1 MITFNLLKAIMLRSR
16 WAIFFSLIVFAI
28 SPNVFS
34 ATENHRP
41 YTLDRSEVID
51 FHAKANSKDY
61 EVYIKLPESYS
72 NSPGKKYPLI
82 VLTDGYYAFPLLSS
96 INWRMSER
104 NQVYEQSIIVGISYS
119 KGDDISKSRANDFA
133 PPASTDEK
141 FKNKVD
147 EAGRADLYA
156 KFLGQELL
164 PYLVKSYSVD
174 ATRKIYAGHSYGG
187 LLGTYILFTQP
198 NMFDYYLIG
207 SPSLWF
213 NNKVMF
219 NYEASYAKANKDL
232 KAKVYMAAG
241 SQEQNAQFGMV
252 DYMMALDKQL
262 KARHY
267 SQLTLVTETF
277 PGEKHLSVYPTFITR
292 GLLWALPLKNE

>member
-1 MITFNLLKAIMLRSR
+1 MLRFHWLRFFSVITFAL
-16 WAIFFSLIVFAI
+16 SLNA
-28 SPNVFS
+28 FS
-34 ATENHRP
+34 AQENHRP
-41 YTLDRSEVID
+41 YTIDRSEVID

-61 EVYIKLPESYS
+61 EVYVKLPENYAT
-72 NSPGKKYPLI
+72 SPNEKYPLI

-104 NQVYEQSIIVGISYS
+104 NKVYEQSIIVGISYS
-119 KGDDISKSRANDFA
+119 KGDDISKSRARDFT

-141 FKNKVD
+141 FNNKTD

-156 KFLGQELL
+156 QFIAQELL
-164 PYLVKSYSVD
+164 PYLIKSYSID
-174 ATRKIYAGHSYGG
+174 TTRKIYAGHSYGG
-187 LLGTYILFTQP
+187 LLGAYILFTQP

-219 NYEASYAKANKDL
+219 NYEAIYAKANKDL

-241 SQEQNAQFGMV
+241 AEEEEPRYEMV
-252 DYMMALDKQL
+252 GSMLALDKQL

-267 SQLTLVTETF
+267 SQLTIITETLSDE
-277 PGEKHLSVYPTFITR
+277 GHLSVYPRFITK
-292 GLLWALPLKNE
+292 GLLWALPLKH